1 MSQTLGFGNEAR
13 VGLRGFVLCFWQ
25 PGLSGDGAMKLTEPQ
40 YSIVHL
46 PPGRPLGQSR
56 LSALACRCRDSAA
69 HHASSPA
76 STVLPATEV
85 SLGAWHPLQGVPLP
99 CCHCGG
105 PTVLNSVNSQFPP
118 AFGKVLSP
126 EPSTKMRATHTQEAS
141 RSASPCGTK
150 FSVGQL
156 RAPGCWLHCGAGGT
170 CLTRLSPAPAET
182 PYLYFGQ

>member
-1 MSQTLGFGNEAR
+1 
-13 VGLRGFVLCFWQ
+13 
-25 PGLSGDGAMKLTEPQ
+25 MKLTEPQ

-126 EPSTKMRATHTQEAS
+126 EPSTKMRATHTRGFTVGEPLWDEVQC
-141 RSASPCGTK
+141 RSAQGPR
-150 FSVGQL
+150 VLAPL
-156 RAPGCWLHCGAGGT
+156 RC
-170 CLTRLSPAPAET
+170 
-182 PYLYFGQ
+182 